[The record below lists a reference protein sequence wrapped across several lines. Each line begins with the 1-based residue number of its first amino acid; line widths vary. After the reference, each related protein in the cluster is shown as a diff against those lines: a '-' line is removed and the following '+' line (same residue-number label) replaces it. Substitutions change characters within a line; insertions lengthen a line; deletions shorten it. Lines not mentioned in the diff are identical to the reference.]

1 MLPLKWRQTFWRVL
15 VRQICVCQ
23 VTIVGEGRLCLNF
36 IVVAVRYCLGQQDG
50 WCQMGVSETSFVC
63 DPSNVCFWGG
73 SLGEVRCLF
82 LNLHP
87 WLWSIR
93 CLFLRWITVDEV
105 GCLCL
110 KLHHCRTFDKVRRL
124 FLELYHW
131 HWYHSVFVTIGWYLG
146 SLMAQG
152 SCFVT
157 MS

>member
-1 MLPLKWRQTFWRVL
+1 MALDCLTCACSSDMCLSGDNCWWRQVVSEL
-15 VRQICVCQ
+15 HCGSCQ
-23 VTIVGEGRLCLNF
+23 VLSGPAGWMMSDGRFWDIICLWS
-36 IVVAVRYCLGQQDG
+36 IKCLFLR
-50 WCQMGVSETSFVC
+50 WTTV
-63 DPSNVCFWGG
+63 
-73 SLGEVRCLF
+73 GEVRCLF